1 MSHSMVMG
9 VSKRKQLYVRKQNSG
24 RSQRRI
30 LDFKLERRPFDAGV
44 LLMYQMES
52 NTPRCL

>member
-9 VSKRKQLYVRKQNSG
+9 VSKRKQLYVGKQNSG

-30 LDFKLERRPFDAGV
+30 HDFKLERRQFDAGV
-44 LLMYQMES
+44 L
-52 NTPRCL
+52 